1 MVYSKELELLQPVS
15 RYFAHRHYDLQHSE
29 LPFYEY
35 RIDLYGYSEDSDTA
49 LAVELKLG
57 KWQRALEQALLY
69 QLCSDLIY
77 IAMPL
82 TAARRVDRQAL
93 AVHGIGLIAVGRTGL
108 CRELLPAAMSPV
120 TRPHYKYAYVQ
131 LLKESSA

>member
-1 MVYSKELELLQPVS
+1 MRYSKEHQLVRPVS
-15 RYFAHRHYDLQHSE
+15 HYFSRHNFALQHHE

-35 RIDLYGYSEDSDTA
+35 RIDLYGYSEDTDLT
-49 LAVELKLG
+49 LAVELKLD

-82 TAARRVDRQAL
+82 TSVRRVDRDAL
-93 AVHGIGLIAVGRTGL
+93 AAHGIGLIAVGRTGL
-108 CRELLPAAMSPV
+108 CRVLLPARTSPV
-120 TRPHYKYAYVQ
+120 TRPHYKQAYVR
-131 LLKESSA
+131 LLKEICG